1 MTAEYK
7 QFSQNKI
14 GLLWHLHL
22 EILRHL
28 SFTIVQILNFVVNF
42 KPVVIFCEKNLNQ
55 KRTFSENQHFEP
67 NRVYRSATERVF
79 EKVQNQPSLLYSM
92 TSGIPEELVEEVGDL
107 AVVEN
112 DDARH
117 VTNGSQQT
125 NHRLQK
131 I

>member
-1 MTAEYK
+1 
-7 QFSQNKI
+7 
-14 GLLWHLHL
+14 
-22 EILRHL
+22 
-28 SFTIVQILNFVVNF
+28 
-42 KPVVIFCEKNLNQ
+42 
-55 KRTFSENQHFEP
+55 
-67 NRVYRSATERVF
+67 
-79 EKVQNQPSLLYSM
+79 M